1 MLRTWLALIVA
12 PSTALGV
19 QTLLD
24 SLVTPACATQSRLG
38 LHASAALGL
47 AVAAVLAVLA
57 FSDWS
62 LHRAEP
68 GASPDD
74 DGARRRTTRRFLAIV
89 GAGVA
94 ALSALV
100 ILALWLG
107 AWILSPCDP
116 WP

>member
-19 QTLLD
+19 QTLLY
-24 SLVTPACATQSRLG
+24 SLVTPSCATQSRLG
-38 LHASAALGL
+38 LHASAAIGL

-57 FSDWS
+57 FGDWS
-62 LHRAEP
+62 LHHAEP

-74 DGARRRTTRRFLAIV
+74 DGGERRTSRRFLAIV
-89 GAGVA
+89 GTAVA

-100 ILALWLG
+100 ILAMWLG
-107 AWILSPCDP
+107 VWVLSPCDP